1 MILTKENIL
10 KIDLNFLIEQKINSA
25 KLNELLIIVP
35 TNRKLRQLQR
45 EIITR
50 SPNGSASQINIE
62 TLGSFV
68 VKSLAFNNFKSIS
81 LLNETMASVL
91 LKHSFKECKLNY
103 FSSYKDEIP
112 AGTLERVQNVISE
125 YKRHGIT
132 PEQLEKETE
141 HLEKAEAL
149 KAKDIINVY
158 KIYSQKC
165 QQLKTG
171 EIGDLYSEL
180 ISINEIEFSK
190 VFRQI
195 YPQVELIIVNG
206 FDEFTSPEIEIIN
219 LSASVSRCK
228 LFIKFD
234 YFEQNTFIFNHL
246 DKCVHGLIKKQFK
259 IIQDSSLITDLTFHK
274 AVKEN
279 LFHNKGRVDMEY
291 KDFIIELRAS
301 NRQREIEII
310 AKEIKSIIIDEKI
323 APENICVVFNL
334 IAKYSPLI
342 RYTFSQY
349 EIPINLTDRIPL
361 STCMPVVSI
370 VNFLEIL
377 ENDFYYRNIFR
388 ALNSSYINFE
398 GVDLSN
404 LLKVSIQL
412 KIISGY
418 DNWNNSIQTAL
429 KTGMNEYDDFT
440 DTEREARILNKALN
454 DINLIYEMLK
464 PFFKNLSIIEFKSE
478 FRKFIFSSGVLK
490 HLLGGDDKNIELNV
504 RGFNKFLSV
513 VEELFEVLKLE
524 EGSDKTFPLKYFL
537 NNIRNAVSAAR
548 YNVHE
553 IPGYGV
559 QVTTLD
565 EIRGLTFDYLFIA
578 AMNDGD
584 LPTKYSP
591 EIFFSGSFRKK
602 EEIHQT
608 EERYRFYQALCSWR
622 NKLYFS
628 LSDSDD
634 KAQLVESNF
643 LSEFKQSF
651 QIGKKD
657 EAYYAPLIYSKQ
669 ELLQLIGKNNSID
682 DEVIHYAKNTGIN
695 IKEML
700 EKIKADKERLQG
712 VESNSVFGGNINSS
726 ISTEAKSK
734 LESFKDNIY
743 STSQLETYAKCPFK
757 YFAERVLKLEPPQKP
772 SEDFEALEMGSLLHK
787 ILYEFYIKLTKQK
800 IILAGCSEK
809 NFQKAKKILFDT
821 ARQNISQANF
831 KSFFSFYEQEK
842 ILGING
848 NEQNSILYQFLIL
861 ERNFDTGFV
870 PMFFETTFGVR
881 EKGDVTDKN
890 SEIKIKAG
898 STTIRG
904 KIDRID
910 INEKDGLFNI
920 IDYKLGGKK
929 PKTDELNQGLSL
941 QIPLYMFAAAELI
954 KSQLNIDM
962 QPHRGYIYSLKFSE
976 KDFGKKIVSLL
987 RMAEKKSDD
996 ELINSNLEMI
1006 NICIDAI
1013 DKYSLLISE
1022 GKFNLSTLEDRE
1034 NKVCCYCNFRSI
1046 CRIQEV
1052 DA

>member
-1 MILTKENIL
+1 MILTKENIS
-10 KIDLNFLIEQKINSA
+10 KIDLDLLIEQKINST
-25 KLNELLIIVP
+25 KLSELLVIVP

-45 EIITR
+45 EFITR
-50 SPNGSASQINIE
+50 SPNSSASEINIE

-68 VKSLAFNNFKSIS
+68 VKILSFNNSKSIS
-81 LLNETMASVL
+81 LLNETIASVL
-91 LKHSFKECKLNY
+91 LKHSFRECKLNY

-125 YKRHGIT
+125 YNRHGIT
-132 PEQLEKETE
+132 PEQLEKETA

-158 KIYSQKC
+158 QIYSQKC
-165 QQLKTG
+165 HQLKAG

-180 ISINEIEFSK
+180 ISMNEIEFAK

-195 YPQVELIIVNG
+195 YPEVELIIVNG

-219 LSASVSRCK
+219 MSASVSK
-228 LFIKFD
+228 SKMFINFD
-234 YFEQNTFIFNHL
+234 YFNENTFIFNHL
-246 DKCVHGLIKKQFK
+246 DKCVDSLTKKLFNIIK
-259 IIQDSSLITDLTFHK
+259 DSSPSSALTFQK

-279 LFHNKGRVDMEY
+279 LFLNKDRAITTY
-291 KDFIIELRAS
+291 KELITELYAS
-301 NRQREIEII
+301 NRQKEIEII
-310 AKEIKSIIIDEKI
+310 AKEIKSIIISEKI
-323 APENICVVFNL
+323 PPANICVVFNL
-334 IAKYSPLI
+334 ITKYSPFI
-342 RYTFSQY
+342 RYTFNQY
-349 EIPINLTDRIPL
+349 EIPFNLTDRIPL
-361 STCMPVVSI
+361 NTCIPVISI

-388 ALNSSYINFE
+388 ALNNSYINIGE
-398 GVDLSN
+398 VDLSN
-404 LLKVSIQL
+404 LLKVSIEL

-418 DNWNNSIQTAL
+418 DNWSNSIQAAL
-429 KTGMNEYDDFT
+429 KTGMYEYDDYT
-440 DTEREARILNKALN
+440 DTEREARILNKALK
-454 DINLIYEMLK
+454 DINLIYDILK
-464 PFFKNLSIIEFKSE
+464 PFHKSLSINEFKTE
-478 FRKFIFSSGVLK
+478 FRKFILSSGVLK
-490 HLLGGDDKNIELNV
+490 NLLGGDDKNIELNV

-524 EGSDKTFPLKYFL
+524 EGSDKIFPLKYFL
-537 NNIRNAVSAAR
+537 NNIRNAVNAAR

-559 QVTTLD
+559 QITTLD

-622 NKLYFS
+622 KKLYFS

-657 EAYYAPLIYSKQ
+657 EKIFDSLVYSKE
-669 ELLQLIGKNNSID
+669 ELLQLIGKSSVD
-682 DEVIHYAKNTGIN
+682 DDQVILQAKKNGIS
-695 IKEML
+695 IKEIS
-700 EKIKADKERLQG
+700 EKIVADKERLQG
-712 VESNSVFGGNINSS
+712 VGSNSIYGGNIYSN

-787 ILYEFYIKLTKQK
+787 ILYEFYSGLTSKK

-809 NFQKAKKILFDT
+809 DFQKAKKLLFDI

-831 KSFFSFYEQEK
+831 KSFFSSYDQEK

-848 NEQNSILYQFLIL
+848 IEQNSILYQFLL
-861 ERNFDTGFV
+861 QERNSDTGFV
-870 PMFFETTFGVR
+870 PMFFETAFGEL
-881 EKGDVTDKN
+881 EKDDSKQN
-890 SEIKIKAG
+890 QQIKIKTG
-898 STTIRG
+898 NTFLRG

-910 INEKDGLFNI
+910 INEKDGVFSI
-920 IDYKLGGKK
+920 VDYKLGGKK
-929 PKTDELNQGLSL
+929 PKTDELTLGLSL
-941 QIPLYMFAAAELI
+941 QIPLYMLAAAELI
-954 KSQLNIDM
+954 KSQLNKDM
-962 QPHRGYIYSLKFSE
+962 KPQHGYIYSLKFSE
-976 KDFGKKIVSLL
+976 KEFGKKIVSLL
-987 RMAEKKSDD
+987 KTADKKSDE
-996 ELINSNLEMI
+996 ELISSNIEMI
-1006 NICIDAI
+1006 KICIEAI

-1022 GKFNLSTLEDRE
+1022 GKFNLSTLVDRE
-1034 NKVCCYCNFRSI
+1034 NKICGFCNFRSV

-1052 DA
+1052 DG

>member
-1 MILTKENIL
+1 MILTKENIS
-10 KIDLNFLIEQKINSA
+10 KIDLDLLIEQKINSA
-25 KLNELLIIVP
+25 KLSELLIIVP

-45 EIITR
+45 EFITR
-50 SPNGSASQINIE
+50 SPKSSASEINIE

-68 VKSLAFNNFKSIS
+68 VKILSFNNSKSIS
-81 LLNETMASVL
+81 LLNETIASVL
-91 LKHSFKECKLNY
+91 LKHSFRECKLNY

-132 PEQLEKETE
+132 PEQLEKEAA

-158 KIYSQKC
+158 RVYAQKC
-165 QQLKTG
+165 HQLKAG

-180 ISINEIEFSK
+180 ISMNEIEFPK
-190 VFRQI
+190 AFRQI
-195 YPQVELIIVNG
+195 YPEVELIIVNG

-219 LSASVSRCK
+219 MSASVSKSK
-228 LFIKFD
+228 LFINFD
-234 YFEQNTFIFNHL
+234 YFNENTFIFNHL
-246 DKCVHGLIKKQFK
+246 DKCVDNLTKKQFN
-259 IIQDSSLITDLTFHK
+259 IIKDSSPNSALTFQK

-279 LFHNKGRVDMEY
+279 LFLNKGRAITTY
-291 KDFIIELRAS
+291 KELITELCAS
-301 NRQREIEII
+301 NRQKEIEII
-310 AKEIKSIIIDEKI
+310 AKEIKSIIISEKI
-323 APENICVVFNL
+323 PPANICVVFNL
-334 IAKYSPLI
+334 ITKYSPFI
-342 RYTFSQY
+342 RYTFNQY
-349 EIPINLTDRIPL
+349 EIPFNLTDRIPL
-361 STCMPVVSI
+361 NTCIPVISI

-388 ALNSSYINFE
+388 ALNNSYINVGE
-398 GVDLSN
+398 VDLSN
-404 LLKVSIQL
+404 LLKVSIEL

-418 DNWNNSIQTAL
+418 DNWSNSIQTAL
-429 KTGMNEYDDFT
+429 KTGMYEYDDYT
-440 DTEREARILNKALN
+440 DTEREARILNKALK
-454 DINLIYEMLK
+454 DINLIYDILN
-464 PFFKNLSIIEFKSE
+464 PFHKNLSINEFKTE
-478 FRKFIFSSGVLK
+478 FRKFILSAGVLK
-490 HLLGGDDKNIELNV
+490 NLLGGDDKNIELNV

-524 EGSDKTFPLKYFL
+524 EGIDKTFPLKYFL
-537 NNIRNAVSAAR
+537 NNIRNAVNAAR

-553 IPGYGV
+553 IPGYGI
-559 QVTTLD
+559 QITTLD

-622 NKLYFS
+622 KKLYFS

-657 EAYYAPLIYSKQ
+657 EKIFDSLVYSKE
-669 ELLQLIGKNNSID
+669 ELLQLIGKSSVD
-682 DEVIHYAKNTGIN
+682 DDQVILQAKKNGIS
-695 IKEML
+695 IKEIS
-700 EKIKADKERLQG
+700 EKIVADKERLQG
-712 VESNSVFGGNINSS
+712 VGSNSIYSGNIYSN
-726 ISTEAKSK
+726 ISTDAKSK

-787 ILYEFYIKLTKQK
+787 ILYEFYTKLTKQK

-809 NFQKAKKILFDT
+809 DFQKAKKLLFDI

-831 KSFFSFYEQEK
+831 KSFFSFYDQEK

-848 NEQNSILYQFLIL
+848 IEQNSILYQFLL
-861 ERNFDTGFV
+861 QERNSGTGFV
-870 PMFFETTFGVR
+870 PMFFETAFGEL
-881 EKGDVTDKN
+881 EKDDSKQN
-890 SEIKIKAG
+890 QQIKIKTG
-898 STTIRG
+898 NTFLRG

-910 INEKDGLFNI
+910 INEKDGVFSI
-920 IDYKLGGKK
+920 VDYKLGGKK
-929 PKTDELNQGLSL
+929 PKTDELTLGLSL
-941 QIPLYMFAAAELI
+941 QIPLYMLAAAELI
-954 KSQLNIDM
+954 KSQLNKDM
-962 QPHRGYIYSLKFSE
+962 KPQHGYIYSLKFSE
-976 KDFGKKIVSLL
+976 KEFGKKIVSLL
-987 RMAEKKSDD
+987 KAADKKSDE
-996 ELINSNLEMI
+996 ELINSNIEMI
-1006 NICIDAI
+1006 KICIEAI
-1013 DKYSLLISE
+1013 DKYTLLISE
-1022 GKFNLSTLEDRE
+1022 GKFNLSTLVDRE
-1034 NKVCCYCNFRSI
+1034 NKICGFCNFRSV

-1052 DA
+1052 DG

>member
-1 MILTKENIL
+1 MILTKENIS
-10 KIDLNFLIEQKINSA
+10 KVDLNFLIEQKINSA
-25 KLNELLIIVP
+25 KLSELLIIVP

-45 EIITR
+45 EIVSR

-68 VKSLAFNNFKSIS
+68 VKCLAFNNSQRIS
-81 LLNETMASVL
+81 LLNETIASVL
-91 LKHSFKECKLNY
+91 LKHSFKESKLSY
-103 FSSYKDEIP
+103 FSLYKDEIP

-132 PEQLEKETE
+132 PEQLEKETA

-165 QQLKTG
+165 HQLKAG
-171 EIGDLYSEL
+171 EIGDLYLEL
-180 ISINEIEFSK
+180 ISMNEVEFHN

-195 YPQVELIIVNG
+195 YPEIELIIVNG

-219 LSASVSRCK
+219 LSASVRGCK
-228 LFIKFD
+228 LFINFD
-234 YFEQNTFIFNHL
+234 YFNQNTFIFNHL
-246 DKCVHGLIKKQFK
+246 DKCVDSLTKRQFN
-259 IIQDSSLITDLTFHK
+259 IIEDSSTISGLTFQK
-274 AVKEN
+274 AIKEN
-279 LFHNKGRVDMEY
+279 LFLNKGKVITTY
-291 KDFIIELRAS
+291 KDVITEICAS
-301 NRQREIEII
+301 NHQKEIEII
-310 AKEIKSIIIDEKI
+310 AKEIKSIIINDKI
-323 APENICVVFNL
+323 QPDNICVVFNL
-334 IAKYSPLI
+334 ITKYSPLI
-342 RYTFSQY
+342 RYTFNKY
-349 EIPINLTDRIPL
+349 EIPFNLTDRIPL
-361 STCMPVVSI
+361 STCIPVISI
-370 VNFLEIL
+370 VNLLDIL

-388 ALNSSYINFE
+388 ALNNSYINIGE
-398 GVDLSN
+398 VDLSN
-404 LLKVSIQL
+404 LLKISIQL

-418 DNWNNSIQTAL
+418 ANWNNSIQAAL

-440 DTEREARILNKALN
+440 DIERQAGMLNKALN
-454 DINLIYEMLK
+454 DINLIYDMLK
-464 PFFKNLSIIEFKSE
+464 PFDKKLSINEFKIE
-478 FRKFIFSSGVLK
+478 FRKFILSSGVLK
-490 HLLGGDDKNIELNV
+490 NLLGGDDKNIELNV
-504 RGFNKFLSV
+504 RGFRKFLSV

-537 NNIRNAVSAAR
+537 NNIRNAVNAAR

-559 QVTTLD
+559 QITTLD

-578 AMNDGD
+578 SMNDGD

-622 NKLYFS
+622 KKLYFS

-651 QIGKKD
+651 QIEKKD
-657 EAYYAPLIYSKQ
+657 EKSFDSLVYSKE
-669 ELLQLIGKNNSID
+669 ELLQLIGKNNVD
-682 DEVIHYAKNTGIN
+682 DYQVILQAKKNGIN
-695 IKEML
+695 IEEIL
-700 EKIKADKERLQG
+700 EKIKADTERLQG
-712 VESNSVFGGNINSS
+712 VGS
-726 ISTEAKSK
+726 ISIYNGSIGTNISAKAKLK
-734 LESFKDNIY
+734 LETFRENIY
-743 STSQLETYAKCPFK
+743 STSQLETYARCPFK
-757 YFAERVLKLEPPQKP
+757 YFAERVLKLEPPQMP
-772 SEDFEALEMGSLLHK
+772 TEDFEALEMGSLLHK
-787 ILYEFYIKLTKQK
+787 ILYEFYNRLTRKK

-809 NFQKAKKILFDT
+809 DFQKAKKLLFDI

-848 NEQNSILYQFLIL
+848 SEQNSILYQFLIQ
-861 ERNFDTGFV
+861 ERNSDAGFV
-870 PMFFETTFGVR
+870 PMFFETAFGML
-881 EKGDVTDKN
+881 EKGDESEKN
-890 SEIKIKAG
+890 SELKVKAG
-898 STTIRG
+898 STTVRG

-910 INEKDGLFNI
+910 INEKDGVFNI

-929 PKTDELNQGLSL
+929 PKTEELLQGLSL
-941 QIPLYMFAAAELI
+941 QIPLYMFAAIELI
-954 KSQLNIDM
+954 KSQLNMDM
-962 QPHRGYIYSLKFSE
+962 KPQHGYIYSLKFSE
-976 KDFGKKIVSLL
+976 KEFGKQIVSLL
-987 RMAEKKSDD
+987 RTANKKSDE
-996 ELINSNLEMI
+996 ELTNSNIEMI
-1006 NICIDAI
+1006 KICVDAI
-1013 DKYSLLISE
+1013 DKYSSLISE

-1034 NKVCCYCNFRSI
+1034 NKVCRYCNFRSI

-1052 DA
+1052 DR

>member
-1 MILTKENIL
+1 MILTKENIS
-10 KIDLNFLIEQKINSA
+10 KIDLDLLIEQKINSA
-25 KLNELLIIVP
+25 KLSELLIIVP

-45 EIITR
+45 EFITR
-50 SPNGSASQINIE
+50 SPNSSASEINIE

-68 VKSLAFNNFKSIS
+68 VKILSFNNSKSIS
-81 LLNETMASVL
+81 LLNETIASVL
-91 LKHSFKECKLNY
+91 LKHSFRECKLNY

-125 YKRHGIT
+125 YNRHGIT
-132 PEQLEKETE
+132 PEQLEKETA
-141 HLEKAEAL
+141 HLEKAESL

-158 KIYSQKC
+158 RIYSQKC
-165 QQLKTG
+165 HQLKAG

-180 ISINEIEFSK
+180 ISMNEIEFAK

-195 YPQVELIIVNG
+195 YPEVELIIVNG

-219 LSASVSRCK
+219 MSASVSKSK
-228 LFIKFD
+228 LFIYFD
-234 YFEQNTFIFNHL
+234 YFNENTFIFNHL
-246 DKCVHGLIKKQFK
+246 DKCVDSLTKKQFN
-259 IIQDSSLITDLTFHK
+259 IIKDSSPNSALTFQK

-279 LFHNKGRVDMEY
+279 LFLNKGRAITAY
-291 KDFIIELRAS
+291 KELITELFAS
-301 NRQREIEII
+301 NRQKEIEII
-310 AKEIKSIIIDEKI
+310 AKEIKSIIISEKI
-323 APENICVVFNL
+323 PPANICVVFNL
-334 IAKYSPLI
+334 ITKYSPLI
-342 RYTFSQY
+342 RYTFNQY
-349 EIPINLTDRIPL
+349 EIPFNLTDRIPL
-361 STCMPVVSI
+361 NTCIPVISI

-388 ALNSSYINFE
+388 ALNNSYINVGE
-398 GVDLSN
+398 VDLSN
-404 LLKVSIQL
+404 LLKVSIEL

-418 DNWNNSIQTAL
+418 DNWSNSIQAAL
-429 KTGMNEYDDFT
+429 KTGMYEYDDYT
-440 DTEREARILNKALN
+440 DTEREARILNKALK
-454 DINLIYEMLK
+454 DINLIYDILK
-464 PFFKNLSIIEFKSE
+464 PFHKNLSINEFKTE
-478 FRKFIFSSGVLK
+478 FRKFILSSGVLK
-490 HLLGGDDKNIELNV
+490 NLLGGDDKNIELNV

-537 NNIRNAVSAAR
+537 NNLRNAVNAAR

-559 QVTTLD
+559 QITTLD

-622 NKLYFS
+622 KKLYFS

-634 KAQLVESNF
+634 KTQLVESNF

-657 EAYYAPLIYSKQ
+657 EKSFDSLVYSKE
-669 ELLQLIGKNNSID
+669 ELLQLIGKSSVD
-682 DEVIHYAKNTGIN
+682 DDQVILQAKKNGIS
-695 IKEML
+695 IKEIL
-700 EKIKADKERLQG
+700 EKIVADKERLQG
-712 VESNSVFGGNINSS
+712 VGSNSIYGGNIYSN

-787 ILYEFYIKLTKQK
+787 ILYEFYTKLTKQK

-809 NFQKAKKILFDT
+809 DFQKAKKLLFDI

-831 KSFFSFYEQEK
+831 KSFFSFYDQEK

-848 NEQNSILYQFLIL
+848 IEQNSILYQFLL
-861 ERNFDTGFV
+861 QERNSDTGFV
-870 PMFFETTFGVR
+870 PMFFETAFGEL
-881 EKGDVTDKN
+881 EKDD
-890 SEIKIKAG
+890 SEQNQQIKIKTG
-898 STTIRG
+898 DTFLRG

-910 INEKDGLFNI
+910 VNVQDGAFNI
-920 IDYKLGGKK
+920 IDYKLSGKK
-929 PKTDELNQGLSL
+929 PAIDELATGISL
-941 QIPLYMFAAAELI
+941 QIPLYMFAASELI
-954 KSQLNIDM
+954 KSQLNKDM
-962 QPHRGYIYSLKFSE
+962 KPQHGYIYSLKFSE
-976 KDFGKKIVSLL
+976 KEFGKKIVSLL
-987 RMAEKKSDD
+987 KAADKKTDE
-996 ELINSNLEMI
+996 ELINSNIEMI
-1006 NICIDAI
+1006 KICIEAI

-1022 GKFNLSTLEDRE
+1022 GKFNLSTLVDRE
-1034 NKVCCYCNFRSI
+1034 NKICGFCNFRSV

-1052 DA
+1052 DG